1 MNEFNSDRELRFILQ
16 EARENYQKRIA
27 NLKTSMQSI
36 YNDIPTQQTEPDKIA
51 KKPFSNRRGSASE
64 KEISNFLSK
73 NKGLTSSEIS
83 KSVSYLEPI
92 PTKTKTHNTHHSR
105 RESTD
110 STSEHY
116 LLTAEINRLNEFLKL
131 SERENKELKLMIET
145 LKFENKA
152 LEENSMKSRKK
163 ISEFNEEHIVL
174 GKKIRDLEEY
184 VEKCKYE
191 LESCRKENRESKQ
204 YAYKLQ
210 AVENERNMLEREI
223 IKYKGLITGPSYE
236 TVRTH
241 YKSKNRNLK
250 ILLEEK
256 NNDMTKLKNNV
267 EELEKELRKSYDIE
281 KQAICEDFEQKI
293 NLLKNKNAD
302 IRGENKRLQ
311 LDLQDQR
318 EKINDFMEKIRELE
332 RIRDEKLRLDD
343 HNMEMNKKIIEL
355 SEKLTQLNI
364 SNASLTKELN
374 EFNTKIHEM
383 CLENTKLLQENTTL
397 KDKVG
402 EIGQNSMEIAK
413 IHAENEIKLKNIE
426 TNYENKL
433 NFIKNDLNQRAEK
446 EINRLMIE
454 LETIESDY
462 KKKINDKS
470 LTISELENKNF
481 NLQKIYNEQLSS
493 YKDIKQ
499 KHELLQQDYFQTSKS
514 NKSLISISEELYQ
527 KELSQQKNTILILE
541 SEIQKLCDQN
551 GKLSSENETLKEKC
565 KTLKNDHSEMQQKLV
580 LNSNIFDKQMEEFK
594 KNYLIQEKE
603 IEYYRAKESEFQS
616 YTPRVEKL
624 VSDLRTS
631 EEIKNELK
639 ASIIRMREELKADKA
654 KISNL
659 RDMVKVGLKQLK
671 GEFFQNIK
679 SIHRMAFE
687 ELTTYKKMLIET
699 SNLLTNKLSFDI
711 KSMQLAANL
720 QKTHQ
725 KKYEDSL
732 FKEAEDACATKE
744 KFSQLTREITIRDD
758 RISYLENSLKACM
771 NRNRNS
777 EQDILKSLVSQV
789 TSLEDGYTEN
799 CKQIVDMII
808 HLKSLQQKEIMDNN
822 KNHYE
827 TVQEKNRLLEL
838 ARTEIERIDSDKNF
852 EVQRSRQEISIL
864 EQKLLQAL
872 RSQKGSLN
880 F

>member
-1 MNEFNSDRELRFILQ
+1 MNEYNSDRELRFILQ

-36 YNDIPTQQTEPDKIA
+36 YNDIPTEPDKID
-51 KKPFSNRRGSASE
+51 KKPFSNRRGSAGE
-64 KEISNFLSK
+64 KEISNFLNK
-73 NKGLTSSEIS
+73 NKGLTSNEIS

-92 PTKTKTHNTHHSR
+92 PTKTKVHNTHHSR

-152 LEENSMKSRKK
+152 FEENSMKSRKK
-163 ISEFNEEHIVL
+163 ISEFNEENIVL

-191 LESCRKENRESKQ
+191 IESCRKENRENKQ
-204 YAYKLQ
+204 NAYKLQ
-210 AVENERNMLEREI
+210 TVENERNMLEREI

-236 TVRTH
+236 SIRTH
-241 YKSKNRNLK
+241 YKSKNRKLK
-250 ILLEEK
+250 NLLEEK

-267 EELEKELRKSYDIE
+267 EELEKELRTSYGIE
-281 KQAICEDFEQKI
+281 KQAICEEFEHKA
-293 NLLKNKNAD
+293 NSLKNKNAS
-302 IRGENKRLQ
+302 IRSENKKLQ
-311 LDLQDQR
+311 SELQDQR
-318 EKINDFMEKIRELE
+318 EKISEFIEKIRELE
-332 RIRDEKLRLDD
+332 RIRDEKFRVDD
-343 HNMEMNKKIIEL
+343 NNIEMNKKIIEL
-355 SEKLTQLNI
+355 SEKITQLNI
-364 SNASLTKELN
+364 SNTSLSGEISELN
-374 EFNTKIHEM
+374 AKIHEM
-383 CLENTKLLQENTTL
+383 CLDNTKLLQENTIL

-402 EIGQNSMEIAK
+402 EIGQSSMEIAK

-426 TNYENKL
+426 TNYEGKL
-433 NFIKNDLNQRAEK
+433 NFIKNDLSQRAEK
-446 EINRLMIE
+446 EISRLMIE
-454 LETIESDY
+454 LETIESEY
-462 KKKINDKS
+462 KKKINDKT

-481 NLQKIYNEQLSS
+481 NLQKIYNEQLTSH
-493 YKDIKQ
+493 KDLKQ
-499 KHELLQQDYFQTSKS
+499 KHELLQQDYFQASKS
-514 NKSLISISEELYQ
+514 NKSIISISEEHYQ

-551 GKLSSENETLKEKC
+551 GKLSSENETFKEKC
-565 KTLKNDHSEMQQKLV
+565 KNLKNSHSEMQQKLL
-580 LNSNIFDKQMEEFK
+580 LNSNIFEKQMEEFK
-594 KNYLIQEKE
+594 KNYLLQEKE
-603 IEYYRAKESEFQS
+603 IEYYRAKESEYES

-639 ASIIRMREELKADKA
+639 SSVIRMRDELKADKA

-687 ELTTYKKMLIET
+687 ELTTYKKTLIEA
-699 SNLLTNKLSFDI
+699 SNLLTNKISFDI
-711 KSMQLAANL
+711 KSMQLAVNL

-725 KKYEDSL
+725 KKYEDNL

-771 NRNRNS
+771 NRNKNN
-777 EQDILKSLVSQV
+777 EQDILKGLVNQV
-789 TSLEDGYTEN
+789 SNLEDGYMEN
-799 CKQIVDMII
+799 CKQIVDMVIQ
-808 HLKSLQQKEIMDNN
+808 LKALQQKEIMDNN
-822 KNHYE
+822 KDNYE
-827 TVQEKNRLLEL
+827 KIQEKNRLLEL